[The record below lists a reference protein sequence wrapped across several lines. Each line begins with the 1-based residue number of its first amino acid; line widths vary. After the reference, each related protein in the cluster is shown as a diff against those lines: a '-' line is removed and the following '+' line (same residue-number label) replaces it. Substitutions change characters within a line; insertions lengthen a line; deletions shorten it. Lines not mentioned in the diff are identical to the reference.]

1 MYDIINLEKSQE
13 VMTKDKS
20 TKRKY
25 DSSRRK
31 AQSRETQDQIV
42 EAARVLFIERGYSG
56 TSIDSIAKE
65 AGVAPE
71 TVYAQFG
78 NKKAILS
85 RVVDVA
91 IVGDGQPIPLL
102 AREQIREVE
111 LETVQARQVEMFAKR
126 IRMIMARV
134 APLFEV
140 MRSAAKTEPVIGTM
154 LKKYLGGKMEGMGYF
169 VDCLLANGPLQDGL
183 SKLTATETL
192 WTLTSAEVYNLLT
205 VDRGWSAEEYE
216 RWLSQTLIR
225 LLLP

>member
-1 MYDIINLEKSQE
+1 MAKDI
-13 VMTKDKS
+13 S

-25 DSSRRK
+25 NSSRRK
-31 AQSRETQDQIV
+31 AQSQETQTQIA
-42 EAARVLFIERGYSG
+42 EAARKLFIERGYLG

-71 TVYAQFG
+71 TIYALFG
-78 NKKAILS
+78 NKKAILA
-85 RVVDVA
+85 RVMDVS
-91 IVGDGQPIPLL
+91 IVGDDNPIPLL

-111 LETVQARQVEMFAKR
+111 LETVQTRQIEMFAKR
-126 IRMIMARV
+126 IQMIMSRV
-134 APLFEV
+134 ARLFEV
-140 MRSAAKTEPVIGTM
+140 MRSAAKTEPESGVL
-154 LKKYLGGKMEGMGYF
+154 LKKYLSGKMEGMSYF
-169 VDCLLANGPLQDGL
+169 VDCLLANGPLRKDL

-205 VDRGWSAEEYE
+205 IDRGWSADEYE

>member
-1 MYDIINLEKSQE
+1 MAKDI
-13 VMTKDKS
+13 S

-31 AQSRETQDQIV
+31 AQSRETQTQIT
-42 EAARVLFIERGYSG
+42 ESARELFIERGFAG
-56 TSIDSIAKE
+56 TSIESIAKE
-65 AGVAPE
+65 AGVAAE
-71 TVYAQFG
+71 TVYSLFG
-78 NKKAILS
+78 NKRAILS
-85 RVVDVA
+85 RVVDVS

-102 AREQIREVE
+102 ARAEIREVE
-111 LETVQARQVEMFAKR
+111 LETVQTRQVEMFAKR
-126 IRMIMARV
+126 IQMIMARV

-140 MRSAAKTEPVIGTM
+140 MRSAAKTEPEIHAM

-169 VDCLLANGPLQDGL
+169 VDCLLANGPLRDGL

-205 VDRGWSAEEYE
+205 IDRSWSAEEYE
-216 RWLSQTLIR
+216 NWLSQTLIR

>member
-1 MYDIINLEKSQE
+1 MAKDIG
-13 VMTKDKS
+13 

-25 DSSRRK
+25 NSSRRK
-31 AQSRETQDQIV
+31 AQSLETQAQIT
-42 EAARVLFIERGYSG
+42 EAARELFIERGYLG

-71 TVYAQFG
+71 TIYALFG
-78 NKKAILS
+78 NKKAILA
-85 RVVDVA
+85 RVMDVS

-111 LETVQARQVEMFAKR
+111 FETVQTRQIEMFAKR
-126 IRMIMARV
+126 IQMIMARV

-140 MRSAAKTEPVIGTM
+140 MRSAAKTEPEIGAL

-169 VDCLLANGPLQDGL
+169 VDCLLANGPLRSDL

-205 VDRGWSAEEYE
+205 VDRGWSAKEYE
-216 RWLSQTLIR
+216 LWLSQTLIR

>member
-1 MYDIINLEKSQE
+1 MA
-13 VMTKDKS
+13 KDLS

-25 DSSRRK
+25 NSSRRK
-31 AQSRETQDQIV
+31 AQSRETQAQIT
-42 EAARVLFIERGYSG
+42 EAARRLFIDRGYAG
-56 TSIDSIAKE
+56 TSVDAIAKE

-71 TVYAQFG
+71 TIYALFG
-78 NKKAILS
+78 NKRAILA
-85 RVVDVA
+85 RVVDVS

-102 AREQIREVE
+102 ARAEIREVE
-111 LETVQARQVEMFAKR
+111 LETVQTRQVEMFAKR
-126 IRMIMARV
+126 IQMIMSRV

-140 MRSAAKTEPVIGTM
+140 MHSAAKTEPEIHAM

-169 VDCLLANGPLQDGL
+169 VDCLLANGPLRDGL

-205 VDRGWSAEEYE
+205 IDRGWSAEEYKL
-216 RWLSQTLIR
+216 WLSQTLIR